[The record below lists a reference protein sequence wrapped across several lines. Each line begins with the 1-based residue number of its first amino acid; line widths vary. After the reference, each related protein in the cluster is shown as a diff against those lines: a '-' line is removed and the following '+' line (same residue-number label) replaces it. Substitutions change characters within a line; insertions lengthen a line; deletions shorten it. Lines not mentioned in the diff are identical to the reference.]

1 MINLYYIYV
10 FRVKK
15 DSRVIY
21 VGSSRTIG
29 ARVNEHRR
37 GMREKS
43 REQPIHSY
51 LLSNNLKLIE
61 DVEIAI
67 IDMADTK
74 QEALEKESYYYDK
87 YKKTIANT
95 WRAEERDDEKS
106 PIRQPLKVK
115 GKEIYYFSQR
125 DASDKMGINRYSVRK
140 MIERGELEIIEIKNK
155 YLNESTGE
163 TFISGYQLQKRYNLD
178 MKTVNKLSKTGILT
192 LNGMKIK
199 KV

>member
-74 QEALEKESYYYDK
+74 QEVAA
-87 YKKTIANT
+87 YKKGWNHGSC
-95 WRAEERDDEKS
+95 K
-106 PIRQPLKVK
+106 
-115 GKEIYYFSQR
+115 
-125 DASDKMGINRYSVRK
+125 
-140 MIERGELEIIEIKNK
+140 
-155 YLNESTGE
+155 
-163 TFISGYQLQKRYNLD
+163 
-178 MKTVNKLSKTGILT
+178 
-192 LNGMKIK
+192 
-199 KV
+199 